1 MHKKCT
7 KERTIFVYISP
18 QEQEELLSQMEGMF
32 EKMPENN
39 KEYCIGVVL
48 KNSKVFSKVS

>member
-32 EKMPENN
+32 EKIPENN